1 MRHLRNNNEWKP
13 EAKEINLKNSTGF
26 KSIQVENFVSIIIPV
41 INFNMLH
48 RFRVSQVD
56 FKNQR

>member
-26 KSIQVENFVSIIIPV
+26 KRIQVENFVSISIPV

-48 RFRVSQVD
+48 RFRVSQV
-56 FKNQR
+56 